1 MLNPIDLTETQNRFL
16 QEIFTEIYQN
26 DQVRSLEG
34 PLILSILDKVKTWPA
49 PLVLTEQE
57 DRRLQVQLEQFVEI
71 ATPYPYPYYPTT
83 FGQDTRQL
91 SIVKGLLK
99 IMEDARPA

>member
-1 MLNPIDLTETQNRFL
+1 MLNPINLTEPQNRFL
-16 QEIFTEIYQN
+16 QEIFTEMYQN
-26 DQVRSLEG
+26 DQIRSVEG
-34 PLILSILDKVKTWPA
+34 DLILSILNKVKTWPV

-71 ATPYPYPYYPTT
+71 ETPYPYPYYPTT

-91 SIVKGLLK
+91 NLVQGLLK
-99 IMEDARPA
+99 IMEDAR